1 MSFMLEYYI
10 FAQFVILTAK
20 WRRGICIWEIM
31 NNYFSY
37 LVPFSSLS
45 LLIWFII
52 SFISFVCTN
61 DYVYVAWNLRSVY
74 RNETFIFS
82 NNLNRMII

>member
-1 MSFMLEYYI
+1 
-10 FAQFVILTAK
+10 
-20 WRRGICIWEIM
+20 M
-31 NNYFSY
+31 NNYFLY

-61 DYVYVAWNLRSVY
+61 HYVYVAWNLRSVY
-74 RNETFIFS
+74 RNEPFFFFFEQFKQNDHLIQI
-82 NNLNRMII
+82 RGRAQ